1 MGLDFIRR
9 AAKGFTKSWDRG
21 RTSLATPSLFTR
33 YPEARRR
40 TVIAEMAP
48 DCNPR
53 VGAEF
58 AICIEG
64 RSLVLIEETSRIGY
78 LQNPPSDLVDAIRAA
93 GGCALGQISHFN
105 PISGTADVE
114 ID

>member
-9 AAKGFTKSWDRG
+9 AAKGFTKTWDRG

-40 TVIAEMAP
+40 TVLAEMAP
-48 DCNPR
+48 DCTPR

-58 AICIEG
+58 AVCVEG
-64 RSLVLIEETSRIGY
+64 QRLVHIDETNRIGC

-93 GGCALGQISHFN
+93 GGYALGQISHFN

-114 ID
+114 IE

>member
-21 RTSLATPSLFTR
+21 RTNLAKPSLFTR

-53 VGAEF
+53 VGAELLV
-58 AICIEG
+58 CVEG
-64 RSLVLIEETSRIGY
+64 NCVILIDEAYRIGC

-93 GGCALGQISHFN
+93 GGNAMGQISHFN

-114 ID
+114 IE